1 LNGADE
7 PIALCQTGGTEL
19 GVQNLP
25 ETQPFAD
32 ARRHRRFELQT
43 DIRVYSRTTG
53 LLKGYTVDI
62 GESGISAQL
71 KLEVSV
77 GEVVELEF
85 ELPSGPVAIRAV
97 VRYKT
102 AFRYG
107 FQFVEPDPQGV
118 IMATCSR
125 LAALQS

>member
-1 LNGADE
+1 MEAQNQ
-7 PIALCQTGGTEL
+7 PGTQFL
-19 GVQNLP
+19 
-25 ETQPFAD
+25 AD
-32 ARRHRRFELQT
+32 ARRHPRFKLQT
-43 DIRVYSRTTG
+43 DIRVYPRG
-53 LLKGYTVDI
+53 AGVLKGYTVDI
-62 GESGISAQL
+62 SESGVSALL

-85 ELPSGPVAIRAV
+85 ALPAAPVAIRAV

-118 IMATCSR
+118 IKATCSY
-125 LAALQS
+125 LAALQR

>member
-1 LNGADE
+1 MEAENQ
-7 PIALCQTGGTEL
+7 PGTPFS
-19 GVQNLP
+19 P
-25 ETQPFAD
+25 E
-32 ARRHRRFELQT
+32 ARRHPRFELQT

-62 GESGISAQL
+62 SESGISAQL

-85 ELPSGPVAIRAV
+85 ELPSAPVAIRAV
-97 VRYKT
+97 VRCKT

-125 LAALQS
+125 LAGLQS